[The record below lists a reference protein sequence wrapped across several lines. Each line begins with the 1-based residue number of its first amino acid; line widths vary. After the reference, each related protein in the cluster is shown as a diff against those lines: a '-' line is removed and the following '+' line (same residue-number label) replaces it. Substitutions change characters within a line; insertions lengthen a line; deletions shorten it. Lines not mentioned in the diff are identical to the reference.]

1 MVTASEQRVWIE
13 TVLGYELP
21 PKLDLKRIQAAV
33 AAYHDALADVGNGVV
48 ALQGKMR
55 DSGDPLMKRI
65 ADEGLSDLTGGFR
78 VTMSAALMDLLKS
91 PAPERQRNAK
101 VVHKL
106 CGKIADFVNSS
117 PLFTLLDANPLGVPL
132 KAQAGL
138 LQALKTLDAEI
149 AASVV

>member
-1 MVTASEQRVWIE
+1 
-13 TVLGYELP
+13 
-21 PKLDLKRIQAAV
+21 
-33 AAYHDALADVGNGVV
+33 
-48 ALQGKMR
+48 
-55 DSGDPLMKRI
+55 
-65 ADEGLSDLTGGFR
+65 
-78 VTMSAALMDLLKS
+78 MSAALMDLLKS